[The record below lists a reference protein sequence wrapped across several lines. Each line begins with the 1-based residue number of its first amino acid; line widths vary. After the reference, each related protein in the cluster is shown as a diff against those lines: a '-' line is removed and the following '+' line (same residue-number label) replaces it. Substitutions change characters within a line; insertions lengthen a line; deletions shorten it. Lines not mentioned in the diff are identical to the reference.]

1 MKKEA
6 SEIGVLTA
14 IVERLSGHRLPKLLA
29 MKEKVDK
36 GNPLNDKE
44 LDFLKKTVSDSGQ
57 VMNMID
63 KHPQYQELA
72 TKVMTL
78 YKEII
83 DKALEVEKSV

>member
-1 MKKEA
+1 MTKEA

-63 KHPQYQELA
+63 KHSQYQELA

-83 DKALEVEKSV
+83 EKALEVEKSV

>member
-1 MKKEA
+1 MNKEA
-6 SEIGVLTA
+6 AEIGVLTA